1 MSNENLPDGWQ
12 LDFFEKHAKI
22 TCGIAATP
30 EYVGA
35 DEGVPFLSARNVKN
49 AKLKLDKFQHIKPD
63 LHAQLTKKTK
73 PEKGDLLLT
82 RVGSGIGEAAVVDID
97 FEFSV
102 YVSLTLIKC
111 KNTLNVYYLK
121 QVLNSPYYRYLATR
135 EQFAGGGVQNLNVQI
150 VKRYKILIPP
160 LDEQIR
166 IASILEEWDTA
177 IEKTEALIEAKERQF
192 GCLPPIEEQ
201 KRIAHTLNT
210 AQQEITLLKKLAD
223 QYRTQKRGLMQKML
237 SGEWH

>member
-166 IASILEEWDTA
+166 ITRS
-177 IEKTEALIEAKERQF
+177 
-192 GCLPPIEEQ
+192 
-201 KRIAHTLNT
+201 
-210 AQQEITLLKKLAD
+210 
-223 QYRTQKRGLMQKML
+223 
-237 SGEWH
+237 